1 MDTLSLTHSVSVLT
15 GFYCIPFQMLVKIFI
30 LNCMRNLAM
39 FHGHVL
45 CDRAMS
51 VRLVSLL
58 WMNLDFWET
67 AHLPLP

>member
-1 MDTLSLTHSVSVLT
+1 MDTLSMAHSVSVLPV
-15 GFYCIPFQMLVKIFI
+15 FDCIPFHMLGKIFI

-58 WMNLDFWET
+58 GSI
-67 AHLPLP
+67 

>member
-1 MDTLSLTHSVSVLT
+1 MYTLSMAHSVSVLT
-15 GFYCIPFQMLVKIFI
+15 GFYCIQFQMLVKIFI
-30 LNCMRNLAM
+30 LNCMHNLAM

-58 WMNLDFWET
+58 GSI
-67 AHLPLP
+67 

>member
-1 MDTLSLTHSVSVLT
+1 MAPSMYVSM
-15 GFYCIPFQMLVKIFI
+15 GFDCLPFHMLVKF
-30 LNCMRNLAM
+30 LNCLCNLAM

-58 WMNLDFWET
+58 SLF
-67 AHLPLP
+67 

>member
-1 MDTLSLTHSVSVLT
+1 MDTLSMTHSVSVLT
-15 GFYCIPFQMLVKIFI
+15 GFDCIPFQMLVQIFI

-58 WMNLDFWET
+58 GSD
-67 AHLPLP
+67 

>member
-1 MDTLSLTHSVSVLT
+1 MTHSVPVFT
-15 GFYCIPFQMLVKIFI
+15 GFDCISFQMLVQIFI

-58 WMNLDFWET
+58 G
-67 AHLPLP
+67 

>member
-1 MDTLSLTHSVSVLT
+1 MDTLSMAHSVSVLT
-15 GFYCIPFQMLVKIFI
+15 GFDCIPFPMLVKTFI

-58 WMNLDFWET
+58 GSS
-67 AHLPLP
+67 

>member
-1 MDTLSLTHSVSVLT
+1 MTHLVPVLT
-15 GFYCIPFQMLVKIFI
+15 GFDCIPFHMLVKIFI
-30 LNCMRNLAM
+30 LNCMCNSAM

-58 WMNLDFWET
+58 GSS
-67 AHLPLP
+67 